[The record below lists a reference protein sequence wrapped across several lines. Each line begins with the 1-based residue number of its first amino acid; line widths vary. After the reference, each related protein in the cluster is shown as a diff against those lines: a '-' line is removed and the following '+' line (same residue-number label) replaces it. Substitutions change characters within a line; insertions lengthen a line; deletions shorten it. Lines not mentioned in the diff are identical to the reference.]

1 VIIITFLSLLGAVFF
16 PCLNDQIVQY
26 ILSMFIA
33 MGAATLVGDALL
45 HLLPQVNLLSDDML
59 CYSGGGV
66 IYQYKFS

>member
-1 VIIITFLSLLGAVFF
+1 
-16 PCLNDQIVQY
+16 
-26 ILSMFIA
+26 MFIA